1 MPSKDELPAETVSA
15 VDRQAR
21 QLAAS
26 FDTLAT
32 RMIHRRPFPAEA
44 NEEISIQELKTLGL
58 LGFRGRTIMSAL
70 AEALGMP
77 LSTATHTVDKLV
89 RKGLVERARSE
100 ADRRVVEV
108 NLSEEGKRRD
118 RLFQDH
124 RLAMIRYMLT
134 ALSDGEREI
143 FLELIAKIALQTEP
157 PATKP
162 APLPGEQSL

>member
-1 MPSKDELPAETVSA
+1 

-26 FDTLAT
+26 MDTLAR
-32 RMIHRRPFPAEA
+32 RMMHRRPPPAGV
-44 NEEISIQELKTLGL
+44 NEEMSIQELKALGL

-70 AEALGMP
+70 AEALGVP
-77 LSTATHTVDKLV
+77 LSTATHTVNKLV
-89 RKGLVERARSE
+89 KKKLVERARSE
-100 ADRRVVEV
+100 TDRRVVEV
-108 NLSEEGKRRD
+108 DLSEEGKRRN

-143 FLELIAKIALQTEP
+143 FLELIAKIACQTEL
-157 PATKP
+157 P
-162 APLPGEQSL
+162 APQSGERIR